1 MIEIIVILWLY
12 FNDSAYYRDRDDK
25 DNKDDDHNNAVVKS
39 DFDDSE
45 GCDDDSR
52 KEILR
57 GRIFDNLF
65 HKYYHFLCTTDVI
78 PTTIETKINI
88 RLT

>member
-1 MIEIIVILWLY
+1 LIEIIVILWLF
-12 FNDSAYYRDRDDK
+12 FNDNAYYRDRDDK
-25 DNKDDDHNNAVVKS
+25 DSKDDDHNNAIVNS

-45 GCDDDSR
+45 GDDDSR

-57 GRIFDNLF
+57 GLILDNLF
-65 HKYYHFLCTTDVI
+65 HKYYHFLCTTDAI

>member
-1 MIEIIVILWLY
+1 MIS
-12 FNDSAYYRDRDDK
+12 FNDSAYYRDDK
-25 DNKDDDHNNAVVKS
+25 DNRDDDHNNAVVKS

-45 GCDDDSR
+45 GDDDRDDDSR

-65 HKYYHFLCTTDVI
+65 HKYYYFLCTTDVI